1 MCCCARAAVKFS
13 KKDRNE
19 EIGRLFMDGYTAN
32 EIGRMHGISKQRV
45 SYILHNLGI
54 RAEESFTTV
63 TLPDPYIVALD
74 FGDVASKVMLE
85 WSAAKIIPKFDCVI
99 PSTPETA
106 HVDLRQFSAR
116 EHVLAYLPKLEGSDI
131 PGREIR
137 SNWLSYAYP
146 LEESRFNPF
155 SGQEHS

>member
-1 MCCCARAAVKFS
+1 
-13 KKDRNE
+13 
-19 EIGRLFMDGYTAN
+19 MDGYTAN

-45 SYILHNLGI
+45 SYILHKLGI

-85 WSAAKIIPKFDCVI
+85 WSAAKIIPRFDCI
-99 PSTPETA
+99 IQSTPETA
-106 HVDLRQFSAR
+106 HIDLRQFSSR
-116 EHVLAYLPKLEGSDI
+116 ENVLAYLPKLEGSDI

-155 SGQEHS
+155 SEQERS